1 MHRAIMFL
9 LSLLLVPSLSGCR
22 TFVQLSSGR
31 YVPHMPDTIRGYQG
45 TQLFLHSFENRAN
58 DTDISYYYSLT
69 SRAYYGGPALASYL
83 SDSFQKALLRL
94 GIDVY
99 NVPPAAP
106 VPEMRLAFLSWSDQR
121 FVCEVQLL
129 LPGQPP
135 LAKRYQLAFP
145 DPGEDPAYM
154 ELYAYRQVDQIVSRI
169 FGDPEFGTAFIRG
182 QPRWAPPPAA
192 LLPTPPPPAPP
203 SPSPSGS
210 APPAKNP
217 AQAQPPAKAPTA
229 R

>member
-1 MHRAIMFL
+1 MHRTIMFL
-9 LSLLLVPSLSGCR
+9 LSLLVVLSLNGCR
-22 TFVQLSSGR
+22 SFVQLSSGR
-31 YVPHMPDTIRGYQG
+31 YVPHMPETIRGYQG

-83 SDSFQKALLRL
+83 WDSFQKALLRL

-99 NVPPAAP
+99 NVPPAMP

-129 LPGQPP
+129 LPGQAP

-154 ELYAYRQVDQIVSRI
+154 ELYAYRQIDLIVSQI
-169 FGDPEFGTAFIRG
+169 FGDPEFAAVFVRG
-182 QPRWAPPPAA
+182 QPRWAPQPPA
-192 LLPTPPPPAPP
+192 LLPPPLPSPP

-210 APPAKNP
+210 APPATNP
-217 AQAQPPAKAPTA
+217 AQVRPTVKAPTA